1 MAEFRLV
8 ESFRITRAR
17 PVPGLGTGPYSEPL
31 DITVVGGVITAIE
44 PTAGVGD
51 GDFDADGANLM
62 PGLWDN
68 HVHFSLAS
76 LIGQCTRLSHKA
88 AQAEILAAVE
98 DHLRH
103 RPPRLL
109 GYGFRSATWPAPP
122 AAADLDAITAAIP
135 VALISRD
142 LHSVWCNTPALEQAG
157 ASGHPT
163 GFLVEEEAFSAI
175 RILMSRYLD
184 LVEHAVQATEQEAAS
199 RGIVGIVDYSSDW
212 AVEAWQRRAA
222 SRSLGLRVEAATY
235 PDKLDDLIAMSV
247 KTGDQLAENLKV
259 GPLKIIA
266 DGSMGSRTA
275 HCIMPYPNPLPGYP
289 NGMPKYTRPEL
300 TAVLRRARDAGLKV
314 AVHAIGDAA
323 CHDALDAF
331 EISRARG
338 SIEHVQCVA
347 PVDLP
352 RFAQLKLTASI
363 QPAHQLEDAGV
374 VDRVWPDAKGR
385 AYPMLDLLRARA
397 RVVFGSDAPVAPLD
411 PWKAIEAAC
420 HRPYRPDQ
428 ALTPLA
434 GLRASSRTSLSIGQP
449 ADMVLTAGPGMV
461 LLTMLGGRVTFC
473 R

>member
-31 DITVVGGVITAIE
+31 DITVVGGVIAAIE

-122 AAADLDAITAAIP
+122 AAADLDAITATIP

-235 PDKLDDLIAMSV
+235 PDKLDDLITMSV
-247 KTGDQLAENLKV
+247 RTGDELAENLKV

-275 HCIMPYPNPLPGYP
+275 HCIMPYPTLYRA
-289 NGMPKYTRPEL
+289 TRMGCPS
-300 TAVLRRARDAGLKV
+300 TRDQ
-314 AVHAIGDAA
+314 
-323 CHDALDAF
+323 
-331 EISRARG
+331 S
-338 SIEHVQCVA
+338 
-347 PVDLP
+347 
-352 RFAQLKLTASI
+352 
-363 QPAHQLEDAGV
+363 
-374 VDRVWPDAKGR
+374 
-385 AYPMLDLLRARA
+385 
-397 RVVFGSDAPVAPLD
+397 
-411 PWKAIEAAC
+411 
-420 HRPYRPDQ
+420 
-428 ALTPLA
+428 
-434 GLRASSRTSLSIGQP
+434 
-449 ADMVLTAGPGMV
+449 
-461 LLTMLGGRVTFC
+461 
-473 R
+473 

>member
-1 MAEFRLV
+1 MLMAEFRLV

-103 RPPRLL
+103 RPPRLI

-222 SRSLGLRVEAATY
+222 SRSLGLRVEAAT
-235 PDKLDDLIAMSV
+235 
-247 KTGDQLAENLKV
+247 
-259 GPLKIIA
+259 
-266 DGSMGSRTA
+266 
-275 HCIMPYPNPLPGYP
+275 
-289 NGMPKYTRPEL
+289 
-300 TAVLRRARDAGLKV
+300 
-314 AVHAIGDAA
+314 
-323 CHDALDAF
+323 
-331 EISRARG
+331 
-338 SIEHVQCVA
+338 
-347 PVDLP
+347 
-352 RFAQLKLTASI
+352 
-363 QPAHQLEDAGV
+363 
-374 VDRVWPDAKGR
+374 
-385 AYPMLDLLRARA
+385 
-397 RVVFGSDAPVAPLD
+397 
-411 PWKAIEAAC
+411 
-420 HRPYRPDQ
+420 
-428 ALTPLA
+428 
-434 GLRASSRTSLSIGQP
+434 
-449 ADMVLTAGPGMV
+449 
-461 LLTMLGGRVTFC
+461 
-473 R
+473 